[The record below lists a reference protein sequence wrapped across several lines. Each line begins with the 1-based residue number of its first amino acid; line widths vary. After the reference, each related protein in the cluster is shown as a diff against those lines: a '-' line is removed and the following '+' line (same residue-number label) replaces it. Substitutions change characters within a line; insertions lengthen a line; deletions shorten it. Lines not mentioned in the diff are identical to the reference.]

1 MAPKRT
7 AVAAAAGSPQTSA
20 AKRSRSSPTWAE
32 FVAGLETVVGR
43 EDVANAC
50 TEPFARYVRA
60 EVIKQLTDADRVHA
74 EAMWSAGNSY
84 TACGRKVGDGKIIRA
99 ICSVLLSYMTKI
111 TTSSTAAAMLW
122 AAFPAGPDE
131 LLAAL
136 GDVEGVQNEGY
147 DRLWTLMS
155 GKDVGGS
162 GCGQQKKRIKS
173 IHLALLANAEQPFD
187 GPNGR
192 IHGKDYTQAAKVL
205 TDLNGFGPKL
215 AACVLGFTCNYPLLA
230 VDTNVAQVTN
240 ALGWVKTTDEKQIHN
255 ELNGKGD
262 VAGLIPR
269 SIEGYGNLRR
279 TLHSLLL
286 NLGQALAGKAEGLV
300 VEEERNVLVSIDPKQ
315 AQKEA
320 ADFVR
325 KWKALGM
332 PAV

>member
-1 MAPKRT
+1 MAPKR
-7 AVAAAAGSPQTSA
+7 AASAPSPQTAA
-20 AKRSRSSPTWAE
+20 AKRSRSSPTWTE
-32 FVAGLETVVGR
+32 FVADLESVVGR
-43 EDVANAC
+43 EDGANAC

-215 AACVLGFTCNYPLLA
+215 AACVLGFTCDYPLLA
-230 VDTNVAQVTN
+230 VDTNVAKVTN
-240 ALGWVKTTDEKQIHN
+240 ALGWVKTDDEKKIHN
-255 ELNGKGD
+255 ELNGTRD
-262 VAGLIPR
+262 TAGTVPE
-269 SIEGYGNLRR
+269 SIAGYNNLRR

-286 NLGQALAGKAEGLV
+286 NLGQALAGKAEGL
-300 VEEERNVLVSIDPKQ
+300 EEQGINLVPIDPKH
-315 AQKEA
+315 AQKNA
-320 ADFVR
+320 AEFVR

-332 PAV
+332 PAA

>member
-1 MAPKRT
+1 MAPKR
-7 AVAAAAGSPQTSA
+7 AARRAAAGSPQTSA

-32 FVAGLETVVGR
+32 FVADLETVVGR

-60 EVIKQLTDADRVHA
+60 EVIKQLTETDREHA

-162 GCGQQKKRIKS
+162 GCGQQKKRIKP

-192 IHGKDYTQAAKVL
+192 LYGKDYTQAAKVL

-240 ALGWVKTTDEKQIHN
+240 ALGWVKTKTTRSRSTTSSTGRATSPVSSRVRSRATATSGARCTRCFSTS
-255 ELNGKGD
+255 GK
-262 VAGLIPR
+262 R
-269 SIEGYGNLRR
+269 SLAKRR
-279 TLHSLLL
+279 
-286 NLGQALAGKAEGLV
+286 A
-300 VEEERNVLVSIDPKQ
+300 VEEQGNVLVSIDPKQ

-320 ADFVR
+320 AEFVR

-332 PAV
+332 PAA